1 MNQPNA
7 EGSPWQPFDVAAL
20 RAAGV
25 GVDVGRTLEDPGLPV
40 DCIGM
45 FVRNAELELRVRD
58 LPCGRAVCLG
68 GFEDGVNSYWLVL
81 GSGEV
86 WMAYGYEGGLQ
97 RFALVNSSV
106 VALQRMLRLWESFVL
121 SGRSEDDEDY
131 EDHVAELLDQAQRE
145 DRDAFSDDDAWW
157 SRVFE
162 EVELGVL
169 GPE

>member
-7 EGSPWQPFDVAAL
+7 EGSPWQPFDPGGL
-20 RAAGV
+20 RAVGV
-25 GVDVGRTLEDPGLPV
+25 GVDVGRALEDPGLPV
-40 DCIGM
+40 NCVGM

-58 LPCGRAVCLG
+58 LPCAQAVCLG
-68 GFEDGVNSYWLVL
+68 AFEDGVNSYWLVL

-86 WMAYGYEGGLQ
+86 WMAYGYEGGPQ

-106 VALQRMLRLWESFVL
+106 TALQRMLRLWESFVL

-131 EDHVAELLDQAQRE
+131 EDYIAELLDQAQQE
-145 DRDAFSDDDAWW
+145 DPDAFSDEDAWW

-169 GPE
+169 GPA